1 MEGELLSPGGSMTGG
16 AFKNSSNLLGR
27 RREIEELEQTCERY
41 LKQAETI
48 QTELS
53 LKEAIVQE
61 KKDEAAVLKRA
72 GQKLA
77 LEENTLR
84 VTISRLEEK
93 KGEIADSSSDLV
105 REHHQLEAQ
114 AKEISESRRSLQ
126 TQKEALESESEAA
139 AETVNAHSLLLEQAK
154 KEKEADSERLAQ
166 LSIKQAGLAQRLDF
180 IRENESRL
188 LGEGELLKKELAQL
202 SEGSTEAREAIAK
215 KQEEILIIRREIED
229 SLLQTADSEALIA
242 KKTEQ
247 KEAFLAQQKKLFTV
261 REEISSRTSEYVPY
275 SVPGGEAAGEA
286 GIRGRISVVGI

>member
-1 MEGELLSPGGSMTGG
+1 M
-16 AFKNSSNLLGR
+16 
-27 RREIEELEQTCERY
+27 
-41 LKQAETI
+41 KQAETI

-105 REHHQLEAQ
+105 REHHQLEIQ

-126 TQKEALESESEAA
+126 TQKEALDSESEAA

-154 KEKEADSERLAQ
+154 KEKEADSEQLAQ

-180 IRENESRL
+180 IRENEKRL
-188 LGEGELLKKELAQL
+188 WGEGELLKKELSQL
-202 SEGSTEAREAIAK
+202 SKGSTESGEAIAK
-215 KQEEILIIRREIED
+215 KQEEILKIRREIED

-261 REEISSRTSEYVPY
+261 REEISSRASELDKDMFRIQSQEEKLRKSWNQGPH
-275 SVPGGEAAGEA
+275 
-286 GIRGRISVVGI
+286 ICGRNMR